1 MTSVELPVL
10 VSVLVVVVVLVESL
24 ESTSFSWMM
33 SHKEYEIDTSLPALK
48 YTPILIFFIRLH
60 QERLWGELERV
71 GWGGESKFKG

>member
-48 YTPILIFFIRLH
+48 YTPILIFFH
-60 QERLWGELERV
+60 QIAPGKVV
-71 GWGGESKFKG
+71 G